1 MIPHLRKD
9 FNARFMPQKYRH
21 FLTRLEAACGTPI
34 QFRTCE
40 TPCFFPKPLLNRMAQ
55 CGDELLQQ
63 LFAEDSPYQ
72 EASRAAV
79 PPEFNVP
86 GETAHPLFVQADF
99 GLARDDAGE
108 LRPRLV
114 EIQGFPSLYAYQETL
129 AREYV
134 ESYGLDPGL
143 KFLLSGL
150 DLATYRALLHR
161 AILGGHAPE
170 NVALLEIN
178 PRQQKTLPDFLLT
191 ERIYGIPTV
200 NLLEVE
206 KQGRT
211 LFYRREGKQIPIRR
225 IYNRVIADDLV
236 RKKIQ
241 PPFDFRDELD
251 VEWAG
256 HPNWFF
262 RLSKFSIPYLRHP
275 CVPRTWFLD
284 QLPELPGDPG
294 NYVLKP
300 LFSFSGIGVIVGP
313 SRDEIEAIPHALRSQ
328 YILQERV
335 RFEPVIETPFGPT
348 LAELRIMYIWL
359 DSPVAGPI
367 LVRTGRGKMM
377 GVDHNRNLE
386 WVGAS
391 AGLYLEE

>member
-1 MIPHLRKD
+1 MVPHLRND
-9 FNARFMPQKYRH
+9 FNARFTPDKYRH
-21 FLTRLEAACGTPI
+21 FLTSLEAACGAPI
-34 QFRTCE
+34 QFRNSE
-40 TPCFFPKPLLNRMAQ
+40 TPCFFPKPLLDRIVK

-63 LFAEDSPYQ
+63 LFTGNPDYQ
-72 EASRAAV
+72 TASLGCV

-108 LRPRLV
+108 LQPRLV

-129 AREYV
+129 ARAYI
-134 ESYGLDPGL
+134 ESYGLDPRL

-150 DLATYRALLHR
+150 DVEAYRALLRR
-161 AILGGHAPE
+161 AILGGHDPE
-170 NVALLEIN
+170 NVVLLEVN
-178 PRQQKTLPDFLLT
+178 PLEQKTLPDFLLT
-191 ERIYGIPTV
+191 ERIYGIRTV

-211 LFYRREGKQIPIRR
+211 LFYRREGKRTPIRR
-225 IYNRVIADDLV
+225 IYNRVIADELV

-251 VEWAG
+251 LEWAG

-275 CVPRTWFLD
+275 CVPRAWFLD
-284 QLPELPGDPG
+284 QFPEMPSDPE

-300 LFSFSGIGVIVGP
+300 LFSFSGIGVMVGP
-313 SRDEIEAIPHALRSQ
+313 SRPDIEAIPPASRSQ

-348 LAELRIMYIWL
+348 LAELRIMYIWQ
-359 DSPVAGPI
+359 DSPVAGPT
-367 LVRTGRGKMM
+367 LVRMGRGKMM
-377 GVDHNRNLE
+377 GVDHNRDLE

>member
-1 MIPHLRKD
+1 MIPHLRQE
-9 FNARFMPQKYRH
+9 FNAAFTPEKYRQ
-21 FLTRLEAACGTPI
+21 FLAKLEAACGTAIP
-34 QFRTCE
+34 FRNSE
-40 TPCFFPKPLLNRMAQ
+40 TPCFFPKALLDRCVECGNELLGQLFTENPDYRMASLA
-55 CGDELLQQ
+55 C
-63 LFAEDSPYQ
+63 
-72 EASRAAV
+72 V

-86 GETAHPLFVQADF
+86 VETEHPLFVQADF
-99 GLARDDAGE
+99 GLARDGAGE

-129 AREYV
+129 ARTYI
-134 ESYGLDPGL
+134 ESYGLDPQL

-150 DLATYRALLHR
+150 DLDAYRNMLRR
-161 AILGGHAPE
+161 AILDQHDTE
-170 NVALLEIN
+170 NVILLEVK
-178 PRQQKTLPDFLLT
+178 PLEQKTLPDFLLT
-191 ERIYGIPTV
+191 ERIYGIRTV

-211 LFYRREGKQIPIRR
+211 LFYRHKGKRIPIQR
-225 IYNRVIADDLV
+225 IYNRVIADELV
-236 RKKIQ
+236 RKQIHT
-241 PPFDFRDELD
+241 PFDFREELD

-262 RLSKFSIPYLRHP
+262 RLSKFSIPYLKHP

-284 QLPELPGDPG
+284 QLPRLPSDPE

-300 LFSFSGIGVIVGP
+300 LFSFSGLGVIVGP
-313 SRDEIEAIPHALRSQ
+313 SRQDLEAIPPSARSQ
-328 YILQERV
+328 YILQERL
-335 RFEPVIETPFGPT
+335 RFEPVIQTPCGPT
-348 LAELRIMYIWL
+348 LAEIRVMYIWL

-377 GVDHNRNLE
+377 GVDHNKNLE

-391 AGLYLEE
+391 AGLYQEE